1 MTIVSGLLCSTAAV
15 AQTAPEA
22 APNPTPPAAEA
33 DRASNGDIVVTARR
47 RQESLINVPISI
59 TAFSAERIEEKG
71 LNSVA
76 SVAQQTPGLQF
87 DQGPSAADIRPSL
100 RGIALI
106 EGRSDVAII
115 VDGIDVTGVTLNSL
129 LGGGGAQ
136 TAASLMDLAR
146 IEVVKGPQTVYFGR
160 SAFAGAIQFISR
172 DPSFTLG
179 AKINGAIGDRGR
191 EEITAHVTG
200 PVISD
205 TVAATVSAT
214 YRNFDGYYTNP
225 GNGQHLGGTRTAG
238 VGGSVLVKTSNYTAK
253 LHLNYL
259 HEHDQPPAGY
269 VAPRTN
275 TTLYG
280 ITYIDANYFDPS
292 QVAISSNIT
301 YKGNIADTYRGIL
314 SQSLDLGGHFSI
326 DSTTGINK
334 IDSTIQFDFDT
345 KPANVPV
352 TVPAGG
358 GTFNCIA
365 LVCVGISDFDTHM
378 RQISQDL
385 RLNYTTPRLRAMI
398 GGYFFDERYGEVDYS
413 RFVGS
418 QATIGATRDN
428 VLGRPATLDTNTYAV
443 FGSIDYS
450 VTSKLTATAELR
462 YSHEVIDSSAATG
475 YNFLLGTGSN
485 AITFNGHATF
495 NSVLPRFNVKYDLG
509 DSANVYISAAKG
521 SKPGGFNTGQVRD
534 DLRPFKQETIWT
546 YEVGSKGRFF
556 DRRLEVEAALYYSDW
571 SNVQVTT
578 ICFGNASALGPEP
591 QCPDATAVSLN
602 YIINAKKAVAKGAE
616 INLSAKATDKL
627 TLGFNYAYADSKFKD
642 FEARDVYPA
651 PSSQAL
657 RQFAGNSLPLIP
669 KHSMSG
675 SIRYEQPIDKVTGFI
690 ELDGRYRTSRFARFD
705 NRVLI
710 GDKAVADAQVGVKGK
725 DWSLLF
731 FVDNIFNDLTPE
743 FTRYYGNFNPS
754 DRNGEYISA
763 PAKRD
768 FGLRASKSF

>member
-1 MTIVSGLLCSTAAV
+1 MTLVSGLLGSTAVMAQAV
-15 AQTAPEA
+15 PEPAPASVDA
-22 APNPTPPAAEA
+22 APV
-33 DRASNGDIVVTARR
+33 ASGDIVVTARR
-47 RQESLINVPISI
+47 RQETLVNVPISI
-59 TAFSAERIEEKG
+59 TAFSAQQIQEKG

-115 VDGIDVTGVTLNSL
+115 VDGIDVTGVSLNSL

-136 TAASLMDLAR
+136 TAASLMDLER

-172 DPSFTLG
+172 DPSFNLG
-179 AKINGAIGDRGR
+179 AKVDAALGDRGR
-191 EEITAHVTG
+191 REITAHITG
-200 PVISD
+200 PVIGD
-205 TVAATVSAT
+205 TVAATISAT
-214 YRNFDGYYTNP
+214 YRNFDGYYVNP
-225 GNGQHLGGTRTAG
+225 GNGQHLGGTETAG
-238 VGGSVLVKTSNYTAK
+238 VGGSVLVKTGDYTAK
-253 LHLNYL
+253 LHLNYI

-275 TTLYG
+275 TTLLG
-280 ITYIDANYFDPS
+280 VTYVDQKFFDPS
-292 QVAISSNIT
+292 QVAISSNID
-301 YKGNIADTYRGIL
+301 YLGNVSDTYRAVL
-314 SQSLDLGGHFSI
+314 NQSLNLGGGFALDSI
-326 DSTTGINK
+326 TGLNK

-352 TVPAGG
+352 TVAAGG

-365 LVCVGISDFDTHM
+365 LVCVGISEFDTHM

-385 RLNYTTPRLRAMI
+385 RLSYTSPKLRAMV

-418 QATIGATRDN
+418 QSTIGATRAN
-428 VLGRPATLDTNTYAV
+428 VLGRPATLDTDTYAL
-443 FGSIDYS
+443 FGSVDY
-450 VTSKLTATAELR
+450 TLTDKLTLTGELR
-462 YSHEVIDSSAATG
+462 YSHEVIDSTAATG

-485 AITFNGHATF
+485 AITFVGHKAF
-495 NSVLPRFNVKYDLG
+495 NSVLPRFNVKYDVS
-509 DSANVYISAAKG
+509 DSANVYASAAKG

-546 YEVGSKGRFF
+546 YEVGTKGHLF
-556 DRRLEVEAALYYSDW
+556 DRRVSFEAALYYSDW

-627 TLGFNYAYADSKFKD
+627 TLGFNYAYADSRFKD
-642 FEARDVYPA
+642 FEARDVFPA
-651 PSSQAL
+651 ASSQAL
-657 RQFAGNSLPLIP
+657 RQFGGNLMPLIP

-675 SIRYEQPIDKVTGFI
+675 SIRYEQPVDKVTVFGEF
-690 ELDGRYRTSRFARFD
+690 DGRYRTSRFARFD

-710 GDKAVADAQVGVKGK
+710 ADKAVFDVQFGVRGK
-725 DWSLLF
+725 DWSLLA
-731 FVDNIFNDLTPE
+731 FVDNIMNDLTPE

-754 DRNGEYISA
+754 TRNGEYISA
-763 PAKRD
+763 PAKRA
-768 FGLRASKSF
+768 FGARASKSF